1 VKDYHK
7 KMEIV
12 KIRANIMKD
21 KETTMTR
28 FLNGLNREITNVVK
42 IQYYVELENMVH
54 MSTKVERW
62 LKR

>member
-1 VKDYHK
+1 
-7 KMEIV
+7 
-12 KIRANIMKD
+12 MKD

-28 FLNGLNREITNVVK
+28 FLNGLNREIANVVK

-54 MSTKVERW
+54 MATKVERW

>member
-1 VKDYHK
+1 
-7 KMEIV
+7 
-12 KIRANIMKD
+12 MKD

-28 FLNGLNREITNVVK
+28 FLNGLNREIANVVK

>member
-1 VKDYHK
+1 MKDG
-7 KMEIV
+7 EIV

-28 FLNGLNREITNVVK
+28 FLNGLNREITNVVE
-42 IQYYVELENMVH
+42 IQYYVELEDMVH
-54 MSTKVERW
+54 MASKVERW

>member
-1 VKDYHK
+1 MKDG
-7 KMEIV
+7 EIV

-28 FLNGLNREITNVVK
+28 FLNGLNREITNVVE
-42 IQYYVELENMVH
+42 IQYYVELEDMVH
-54 MSTKVERW
+54 MASKVERL

>member
-1 VKDYHK
+1 
-7 KMEIV
+7 MEIV

-28 FLNGLNREITNVVK
+28 FLNGLNREIANVVK

-54 MSTKVERW
+54 MATKVERW

>member
-1 VKDYHK
+1 MKDYHK

-28 FLNGLNREITNVVK
+28 FLNGLNREIANVVK

>member
-28 FLNGLNREITNVVK
+28 FLNGLNREIANVVK

>member
-1 VKDYHK
+1 MKDG
-7 KMEIV
+7 EIV

-28 FLNGLNREITNVVK
+28 FLNGLNREITNVVE
-42 IQYYVELENMVH
+42 IQYYVELEDMVH
-54 MSTKVERW
+54 MASKVKRW

>member
-28 FLNGLNREITNVVK
+28 FLNGLNREIANVVK

-54 MSTKVERW
+54 MATKVERW

>member
-1 VKDYHK
+1 MKDYHK

-12 KIRANIMKD
+12 KIRANIMKN

-28 FLNGLNREITNVVK
+28 FLNGLNREIANVVK

>member
-1 VKDYHK
+1 MKDYHK

-28 FLNGLNREITNVVK
+28 FLNGLNREIANVVK
-42 IQYYVELENMVH
+42 IQYYVELENMF
-54 MSTKVERW
+54 TCLPR
-62 LKR
+62 